1 MQIVPGSELD
11 EQLGEGAFP
20 KRMNAPGQVMDA
32 RYGGSCHRERSI
44 SKADSPTAQLT
55 RKVLAPRSS

>member
-20 KRMNAPGQVMDA
+20 KQMNAPGQIMDA
-32 RYGGSCHRERSI
+32 RQWI
-44 SKADSPTAQLT
+44 VLTADALPRPAAELTAE
-55 RKVLAPRSS
+55 VWAPSAS